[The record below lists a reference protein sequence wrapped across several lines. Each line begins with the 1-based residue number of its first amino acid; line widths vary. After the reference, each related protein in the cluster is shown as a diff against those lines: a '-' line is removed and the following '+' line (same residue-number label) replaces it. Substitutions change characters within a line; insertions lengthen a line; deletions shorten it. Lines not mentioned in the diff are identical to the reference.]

1 MIKLLITL
9 SLIGCLLCGCSARH
23 DGDNSID
30 IDLTTVDV
38 DSIPFSQI
46 MDSVSYLSLEL
57 PDSIVVGR
65 IKDISF
71 EDSMIVILDKY
82 ANNVIKFSRDG
93 RYIGQIGSKG
103 NGPGEYISADA
114 LCTDKSHVYI
124 YDRMQRSVIRYNHNG
139 NYVGKDSIGA
149 AEDFA
154 KIDIDGQ
161 PHYLSALYNAKPEKS
176 GIFLWNDADGSRKLR
191 GCLDDTPCNHI
202 WVIFQNDT
210 QLSVMTRNYENKL
223 YYLDE
228 DSLKMELNLK
238 ITPQPTQRELD
249 NWHPKDM
256 QNHLTRGYYYNTDR
270 WFICDNW
277 LGDELYTVIIDKKTG
292 KTIRTHGLYNDF
304 DSTEAVQGLPIAIDN
319 ALVFVDD
326 STDDNKLQLQFRHL
340 KR

>member
-9 SLIGCLLCGCSARH
+9 SLIVCLLCGCSARH

-82 ANNVIKFSRDG
+82 ANNVIKISRDG
-93 RYIGQIGSKG
+93 KYIGQIGSKG

-124 YDRMQRSVIRYNHNG
+124 YDRMQRSVIRYDHNG
-139 NYVGKDSIGA
+139 NYIGKDSIGA

-161 PHYLSALYNAKPEKS
+161 PHYLSALYNAQPEKS
-176 GIFLWNDADGSRKLR
+176 GIFLWNAADGSRKLR
-191 GCLDDTPCNHI
+191 GCLDDTPCNHA
-202 WVIFQNDT
+202 WEIFSGNGQI
-210 QLSVMTRNYENKL
+210 SVMTRDYENIV
-223 YYLDE
+223 YNWSG
-228 DSLKMELNLK
+228 DSLAMELDLK
-238 ITPQPTQRELD
+238 VTPRPTKREVE
-249 NWHPKDM
+249 NWLPK
-256 QNHLTRGYYYNTDR
+256 NIWEHFTRACHYDTGR
-270 WFICDNW
+270 WFICDYWRGN
-277 LGDELYTVIIDKKTG
+277 EPCTVIIDKKTG

-304 DSTEAVQGLPIAIDN
+304 DSTEVVQGLPIAIDN
-319 ALVFVDD
+319 ALIFVDD